1 MYRKAMYFIPVIMI
15 LKMLADE
22 NTSDREIHASL
33 TRGAYKNNTAFDK
46 YVTSSLERSIYFFV
60 RFSNIKYMLRQLQ
73 KTYSCEQ
80 PLITRQL
87 IVEYVGSHFRTR
99 FQRPSWHTNAE
110 IARYL
115 LDNYVLIHLKNNKAK
130 FNMLVFVL
138 NNEFLVLFFKFLI
151 IDFRLVL

>member
-1 MYRKAMYFIPVIMI
+1 
-15 LKMLADE
+15 
-22 NTSDREIHASL
+22 
-33 TRGAYKNNTAFDK
+33 
-46 YVTSSLERSIYFFV
+46 
-60 RFSNIKYMLRQLQ
+60 MLRQLQ